1 MPTNLPPD
9 YFQVERRFR
18 AAESTEEKI
27 ALLEEMLGTIPKHK
41 GTDHLRADLRRKLSR
56 LKQETQSKKG
66 GSRHASSYH
75 ISREGAGQAVLI
87 GPTNVGKSTL
97 LRALTNAE
105 PEVSDAPYTTW
116 EPMPGMMPVDDIQ
129 IQLVDTPPLNPDF
142 VEPGL
147 FDLIRRADL
156 VLLVVDVQTDPL
168 RQIAEAIALIEEH
181 RVAPRHRQGC
191 HPEDSHMAY
200 KPFLVLANKCDDE
213 TNDEDY
219 AILRE
224 LLEEP
229 WSLLPVSAAS
239 GRNLHRLKEQV
250 FQLLDIIRVYSKA
263 PGRDPDRD
271 APFVLPRGS
280 TVEQLASRIHRDFY
294 EHLKQARVW
303 GSAEF
308 GGQLVG
314 RDYVLKD
321 RDIVELRM

>member
-9 YFQVERRFR
+9 YFEVERRFR
-18 AAESTEEKI
+18 AAESTEDKI
-27 ALLEEMLGTIPKHK
+27 TLLEEMLGTIPKHK

-56 LKQETQSKKG
+56 LKQETQTKKST
-66 GSRHASSYH
+66 SRHASSYH
-75 ISREGAGQAVLI
+75 IAPEGAGQAVLV

-116 EPMPGMMPVDDIQ
+116 EPMPGMMPIDDIQ

-147 FDLIRRADL
+147 FDMVRRADL

-168 RQIAEAIALIEEH
+168 RQITEAITLIEEH
-181 RVAPRHRQGC
+181 RLAPRHREGC
-191 HPEDSHMAY
+191 YPGDSRMIY
-200 KPFLVLANKCDDE
+200 RPFLILANKFDDE
-213 TNDEDY
+213 AQDEDY

-263 PGRDPDRD
+263 PGKDPDRD
-271 APFVLPRGS
+271 APFVLPKGS

-294 EHLKQARVW
+294 EHLRQARVW
-303 GSAEF
+303 GSTEF

-314 RDYVLKD
+314 RDHVLQD
-321 RDIVELRM
+321 RDIVELRT